1 MLIHIH
7 KLYVNITMLHVNLIY
22 IAYKGQMYA
31 TIIVTNIPVEI
42 IKYLSGDLNITKI
55 TLLPAFPINVLST
68 Y

>member
-1 MLIHIH
+1 
-7 KLYVNITMLHVNLIY
+7 MLHVNLIY

-31 TIIVTNIPVEI
+31 TIIVTNIPVEK

-55 TLLPAFPINVLST
+55 TLLPAFTINVLST